1 MGYWS
6 SSSITVCGDAYVDFN
21 EEVRDRKEDVIK
33 LFTDEELNEEIK
45 KREDG
50 RSKYENRINKLK
62 SHVYN
67 IDVDVNSDDVLNEV
81 DNDDLITEVQLRG
94 LSVVEVV
101 DIDKYK
107 LKNAIC
113 KALNINEMYEDEE
126 YAKQMLPRQ
135 IQNIEEVLK

>member
-33 LFTDEELNEEIK
+33 LFTDEELNEEIE

-62 SHVYN
+62 SYVYN
-67 IDVDVNSDDVLNEV
+67 IDVDVNSDEVLDEV
-81 DNDDLITEVQLRG
+81 DNDDLITEVQIRG

-107 LKNAIC
+107 LRKAIC
-113 KALNINEMYEDEE
+113 KALDINEMYDDEE
-126 YAKQMLPRQ
+126 IFEMLRE
-135 IQNIEEVLK
+135 IWRYRR

>member
-62 SHVYN
+62 SYVYN
-67 IDVDVNSDDVLNEV
+67 IDVDVNSDDVLDEV
-81 DNDDLITEVQLRG
+81 DNDDLITEVQIRG

-107 LKNAIC
+107 LRKTIC
-113 KALNINEMYEDEE
+113 KALDINEMYDDEE
-126 YAKQMLPRQ
+126 IFEMLRE
-135 IQNIEEVLK
+135 IWKFKHLHR

>member
-62 SHVYN
+62 SYVYN
-67 IDVDVNSDDVLNEV
+67 IDVDVNSDDVLDEV
-81 DNDDLITEVQLRG
+81 DNDDLLTEVQTRG

-101 DIDKYK
+101 DIDKYNLRK
-107 LKNAIC
+107 VIC
-113 KALNINEMYEDEE
+113 KALDINEMYEDEE
-126 YAKQMLPRQ
+126 IFEMLKEIWMYRR
-135 IQNIEEVLK
+135 

>member
-1 MGYWS
+1 MGYWG

-33 LFTDEELNEEIK
+33 LFTDEELNEEIE

-62 SHVYN
+62 SYVYN
-67 IDVDVNSDDVLNEV
+67 IDVDVNSDDVLDEV
-81 DNDDLITEVQLRG
+81 DNDDLITEVQIRG

-107 LKNAIC
+107 LRKVIC
-113 KALNINEMYEDEE
+113 KALDINEMYEDEE
-126 YAKQMLPRQ
+126 IFEMLKEIWRYRR
-135 IQNIEEVLK
+135 

>member
-6 SSSITVCGDAYVDFN
+6 SSSITVCGDAYIDFN

-62 SHVYN
+62 SYVYN
-67 IDVDVNSDDVLNEV
+67 IDVDVNSDDVLDEV
-81 DNDDLITEVQLRG
+81 DNDDLITEVKTRG

-107 LKNAIC
+107 LRKAIC
-113 KALNINEMYEDEE
+113 KALDINEMYEDEE
-126 YAKQMLPRQ
+126 IFEMLKEIWMYRR
-135 IQNIEEVLK
+135 

>member
-67 IDVDVNSDDVLNEV
+67 IDVDVNSDDVLDEV
-81 DNDDLITEVQLRG
+81 DNDDLITEVQIRG
-94 LSVVEVV
+94 LSVIEVV

-107 LKNAIC
+107 LRKAIV
-113 KALNINEMYEDEE
+113 KALDINEMYDDEE
-126 YAKQMLPRQ
+126 IFEMLRE
-135 IQNIEEVLK
+135 IWRTRR

>member
-67 IDVDVNSDDVLNEV
+67 IDVDVNSDDVLDEV
-81 DNDDLITEVQLRG
+81 DNDDLITEVQIRG
-94 LSVVEVV
+94 LSVIEVV

-107 LKNAIC
+107 LRKAIV
-113 KALNINEMYEDEE
+113 KALDINEMYDDEE
-126 YAKQMLPRQ
+126 IFEILRE
-135 IQNIEEVLK
+135 IWRTRR

>member
-33 LFTDEELNEEIK
+33 LFTDEELNEEIE

-62 SHVYN
+62 SYVYN
-67 IDVDVNSDDVLNEV
+67 IDVDVNSDDVLDEV
-81 DNDDLITEVQLRG
+81 DNDDLITEVQIRG

-107 LKNAIC
+107 LRKAIC
-113 KALNINEMYEDEE
+113 KAFDINEMYDDEE
-126 YAKQMLPRQ
+126 IFEMLRE
-135 IQNIEEVLK
+135 IWRYRR

>member
-6 SSSITVCGDAYVDFN
+6 SSSITVYGDAYVDFN

-62 SHVYN
+62 TYVYN
-67 IDVDVNSDDVLNEV
+67 IDVDVNSDDVLDEV
-81 DNDDLITEVQLRG
+81 DNDDLITEVQTRG

-107 LKNAIC
+107 LRKAIC
-113 KALNINEMYEDEE
+113 KALDINEMYEDEE
-126 YAKQMLPRQ
+126 IFEMLKEIWMYRR
-135 IQNIEEVLK
+135 

>member
-62 SHVYN
+62 SYVYN
-67 IDVDVNSDDVLNEV
+67 IDVDVNSDDVLDEV
-81 DNDDLITEVQLRG
+81 DNDDLITEVQIRG
-94 LSVVEVV
+94 LSVIEVV

-107 LKNAIC
+107 LK
-113 KALNINEMYEDEE
+113 
-126 YAKQMLPRQ
+126 KQFVKRWTSMKCMTMKKF
-135 IQNIEEVLK
+135 LKC

>member
-81 DNDDLITEVQLRG
+81 DNDDLITEVQIRG
-94 LSVVEVV
+94 LSVIEVV

-107 LKNAIC
+107 LKKAIC
-113 KALNINEMYEDEE
+113 KALDINEMYDDEE
-126 YAKQMLPRQ
+126 IFEMLRE
-135 IQNIEEVLK
+135 IWRTRR

>member
-1 MGYWS
+1 MGYWG

-33 LFTDEELNEEIK
+33 LFTDEELNEEIE

-62 SHVYN
+62 SYVYN
-67 IDVDVNSDDVLNEV
+67 IDVDVNSDDVLDEV
-81 DNDDLITEVQLRG
+81 DNDDLITEVQIRG

-107 LKNAIC
+107 LRKAIC
-113 KALNINEMYEDEE
+113 KALDINEMYEDEE
-126 YAKQMLPRQ
+126 IFEMLKEIWRYRR
-135 IQNIEEVLK
+135 

>member
-33 LFTDEELNEEIK
+33 LFTDEELNEEIE
-45 KREDG
+45 KRADG

-62 SHVYN
+62 SYVYN
-67 IDVDVNSDDVLNEV
+67 IDVDVNSDDVLDEV
-81 DNDDLITEVQLRG
+81 DNDDLIYEVQTRG

-107 LKNAIC
+107 LRKAIC
-113 KALNINEMYEDEE
+113 KALDINEMYDDEE
-126 YAKQMLPRQ
+126 IFEMLRE
-135 IQNIEEVLK
+135 IWKIRRW

>member
-33 LFTDEELNEEIK
+33 LFTDEELNEEIE

-50 RSKYENRINKLK
+50 KSKYENRINKLK
-62 SHVYN
+62 SYVYN
-67 IDVDVNSDDVLNEV
+67 IDVDVNSDDVLDEV
-81 DNDDLITEVQLRG
+81 DNDDLISEVQIRG

-107 LKNAIC
+107 LRKAIC
-113 KALNINEMYEDEE
+113 KALDINEMYDDEE
-126 YAKQMLPRQ
+126 IFEMLRE
-135 IQNIEEVLK
+135 IWRYRR

>member
-6 SSSITVCGDAYVDFN
+6 SSSITVYGDAYVDFN

-33 LFTDEELNEEIK
+33 LFTDEELNEEIE

-62 SHVYN
+62 SYVYN
-67 IDVDVNSDDVLNEV
+67 IDVDVNSDDVLDEV
-81 DNDDLITEVQLRG
+81 DNDDLLSEVQVRG

-101 DIDKYK
+101 DIDKYELRK
-107 LKNAIC
+107 AIC
-113 KALNINEMYEDEE
+113 KALDINEMYDDEE
-126 YAKQMLPRQ
+126 IFEMLRE
-135 IQNIEEVLK
+135 IWRYRR

>member
-33 LFTDEELNEEIK
+33 LFTDEELNDEIE
-45 KREDG
+45 KRKDG

-62 SHVYN
+62 SYVYN
-67 IDVDVNSDDVLNEV
+67 IDVDVNSDDVLDEV
-81 DNDDLITEVQLRG
+81 DNDDLITEVQIRG

-107 LKNAIC
+107 LRKAIC
-113 KALNINEMYEDEE
+113 KALDINEMYEDEE
-126 YAKQMLPRQ
+126 IFEMLKEIWMYRR
-135 IQNIEEVLK
+135 

>member
-62 SHVYN
+62 TYVYN
-67 IDVDVNSDDVLNEV
+67 IDVDVNSDDVLDEI
-81 DNDDLITEVQLRG
+81 DNDDLITEVKTRG
-94 LSVVEVV
+94 LSIVEVV

-107 LKNAIC
+107 LRKAIC
-113 KALNINEMYEDEE
+113 KALDINEMYEDEE
-126 YAKQMLPRQ
+126 IFEMLKEIWMYRR
-135 IQNIEEVLK
+135 

>member
-6 SSSITVCGDAYVDFN
+6 SSSITVYGDAYVDFN

-62 SHVYN
+62 SYVYN
-67 IDVDVNSDDVLNEV
+67 IDVDVNSDDVLDEV
-81 DNDDLITEVQLRG
+81 DNDDLLSEVQVRG

-101 DIDKYK
+101 DIDKYELRK
-107 LKNAIC
+107 AIC
-113 KALNINEMYEDEE
+113 KALDINEMYDDEE
-126 YAKQMLPRQ
+126 IFEMLRE
-135 IQNIEEVLK
+135 IWRYRR

>member
-6 SSSITVCGDAYVDFN
+6 SNSITVCGDAYVDFN

-62 SHVYN
+62 SYVYN

-113 KALNINEMYEDEE
+113 KALDINEMYDDEE
-126 YAKQMLPRQ
+126 IFEMLRE
-135 IQNIEEVLK
+135 IWRTRK

>member
-33 LFTDEELNEEIK
+33 LFTDEELNEEIE

-62 SHVYN
+62 SYVYN
-67 IDVDVNSDDVLNEV
+67 IDVDVNSDDVLDEV
-81 DNDDLITEVQLRG
+81 DNDDLISEVQIRG
-94 LSVVEVV
+94 LSVVEVA
-101 DIDKYK
+101 DIDKYELRK
-107 LKNAIC
+107 AIC
-113 KALNINEMYEDEE
+113 KALDINEMYDDEE
-126 YAKQMLPRQ
+126 IFEMLRE
-135 IQNIEEVLK
+135 IWRYRR